1 MSQLHGELGS
11 YKAVSG
17 GTDYEELV
25 DRYGQL
31 KVDIEGKLWAL
42 KELQS
47 NPTNNA
53 SDGEQFS
60 D

>member
-1 MSQLHGELGS
+1 MQGKLAN

-25 DRYGQL
+25 DTYGQL
-31 KVDIEGKLWAL
+31 KNDIEAKLWAL
-42 KELQS
+42 RELKC
-47 NPTNNA
+47 NPTNIA
-53 SDGEQFS
+53 SEDEQCS

>member
-1 MSQLHGELGS
+1 MSQLHGELSS

-17 GTDYEELV
+17 GAEYEELV

-42 KELQS
+42 KELQC
-47 NPTNNA
+47 NPTNIPPENEQC
-53 SDGEQFS
+53 SD
-60 D
+60 